1 MIFKP
6 SSIRKLFFTYIC
18 PTFYGSPPSAPSNT
32 TSTQTINQSP
42 WQNPVY
48 QALMLGTADKPGPI
62 TSMLRSS
69 AEQTAAW
76 NAMNAGGYSPVPIQ
90 NQYTEPYTPPVAAP
104 ATPTIPTAAQGGIMS
119 LEGYASGGEIKAA
132 AKVAL
137 GREFSDFDT
146 NALMGGMP
154 GASYDQILNYFK
166 QAPEGVQY
174 AQKQEQQKQQKQ
186 QEYDKLTPA
195 QKATKAKELQDP
207 VKGETAEQHAA
218 RVQELIDLGGTPNK
232 TNTSF
237 MQNYADSKTNKWS
250 GNIDPTTGQ
259 MSLRPKG
266 VTESTADY
274 QKYVDAQVKN
284 GATAPKSAAEAT
296 AASNLKNTLGTAVT
310 NVTADTTPVYDAKG
324 NITGYK
330 STNQDFLDLQAKAKA
345 LGMPSQF
352 GAATNM
358 YNQSSAGLAE
368 AAKYK
373 PTDIAAKKADVA
385 GATATGYGAK
395 NMEAP
400 TNIAA
405 QKGNVANAA
414 AVGYDASSM
423 NAPKDIAAQRADVA
437 GVKATGYNAA
447 NMNAPKDIAA
457 QKANVATMQGA
468 GDVASDKLQQY
479 QMQGPEDINAPTA
492 KASQMAG
499 PKSWIDKGTSE
510 AYMSPYMQ
518 NVVDIQKRE
527 ANRDYQQQLNQ
538 LNAQSV
544 QAGAFGGSRQ
554 AIQQAEA
561 ARNQA
566 IRLGDI
572 EAKGLQEAYASGMGQ
587 FTNEQG
593 QQLQAGQANLSASQ
607 QTSLA
612 NQSAMLQA
620 MMTNQGMDY
629 NTALQN
635 LQAKLG
641 VQNTASSQD
650 LQAALANQQTQQQT
664 QSTNMAAQNQA
675 QQAYVQQ
682 ALAAAQANQGAQL
695 TAAQQ
700 NQIAQNAAAQYT
712 ASNQQ
717 QANISTQQAQNQAS
731 QAYVQ
736 QALAAAQANQ
746 GTALTAAQQNQIAK
760 NAAAQYNATNTQN
773 VNLTNAAAK
782 NQAEQAYVQQALVAA
797 QANYGGQLTAAQQNQ
812 VAQNASA
819 QYNATNQ
826 QNVNLSNQGA
836 QNAANNAYVQNQ
848 LAAQQANQQAGLTAN
863 QQGIAALQ
871 GVGQNASGLTSTGTA
886 ANQAGIANL
895 GAQGQVVQAE
905 QALSQQGV
913 TNNQQTALN
922 ALGATNQINSGAVAA
937 INAQPVQGGTQ
948 IGTVNAPKARGG
960 LIRNGKVSKRGV
972 K

>member
-6 SSIRKLFFTYIC
+6 SSIRTLFFTYIC
-18 PTFYGSPPSAPSNT
+18 PRFYGGAPSAPSNT

-69 AEQTAAW
+69 AGQTAAW
-76 NAMNAGGYSPVPIQ
+76 DAMNAEGFSPVPTQ
-90 NQYTEPYTPPVAAP
+90 AKYTAPYTPPVSAP
-104 ATPTIPTAAQGGIMS
+104 KAAQGGIMS
-119 LEGYASGGEIKAA
+119 LEGYASGGEIKTAA
-132 AKVAL
+132 QTAL
-137 GREFSDFDT
+137 GRDFSDFDT
-146 NALMGGMP
+146 NNLMKGMP
-154 GASYDQILNYFK
+154 GASYDQIVNYFK
-166 QAPEGVQY
+166 KSPEGVQY

-186 QEYDKLTPA
+186 QEYAKLTPE
-195 QKATKAKELQDP
+195 QKADKAKKLQAF
-207 VKGETAEQHAA
+207 VEGETAEQHAA
-218 RVQELIDLGGTPNK
+218 RVQELIDLGGTPDA

-237 MQNYADSKTNKWS
+237 MQNYVDSKNNKWS

-274 QKYVDAQVKN
+274 QKYVEAQVKN

-368 AAKYK
+368 AATYK
-373 PTDIAAKKADVA
+373 PTDIAANKADVA
-385 GATATGYGAK
+385 NANAASYLSQ
-395 NMEAP
+395 NMNAP
-400 TNIAA
+400 TDIAA
-405 QKGNVANAA
+405 QKG
-414 AVGYDASSM
+414 
-423 NAPKDIAAQRADVA
+423 
-437 GVKATGYNAA
+437 
-447 NMNAPKDIAA
+447 
-457 QKANVATMQGA
+457 NVATMQGA

-479 QMQGPEDINAPTA
+479 QMQGPEAVTAPTA
-492 KASQMAG
+492 EASQMAG

-527 ANRDYQQQLNQ
+527 ANRDYLQELNK

-566 IRLGDI
+566 TRLGDI

-607 QTSLA
+607 QTTLA
-612 NQSAMLQA
+612 NQAAEIQA
-620 MMTNQGMDY
+620 MMANQGMDY

-641 VQNTASSQD
+641 IQNTQAGQD
-650 LQAALANQQTQQQT
+650 LQAALANQQIQQQT
-664 QSTNMAAQNQA
+664 QATNMAAQNQA
-675 QQAYVQQ
+675 EQAYVQQ
-682 ALAAAQANQGAQL
+682 ALAAAQAN
-695 TAAQQ
+695 
-700 NQIAQNAAAQYT
+700 
-712 ASNQQ
+712 
-717 QANISTQQAQNQAS
+717 
-731 QAYVQ
+731 
-736 QALAAAQANQ
+736 
-746 GTALTAAQQNQIAK
+746 
-760 NAAAQYNATNTQN
+760 
-773 VNLTNAAAK
+773 
-782 NQAEQAYVQQALVAA
+782 
-797 QANYGGQLTAAQQNQ
+797 YGGQLTAEQQNQ
-812 VAQNASA
+812 IAQNASA

-836 QNAANNAYVQNQ
+836 QNTANNAYAQNQ

-871 GVGQNASGLTSTGTA
+871 GVGQNASGLSSTGTA

-937 INAQPVQGGTQ
+937 INAQPVQGGTTASTNTSNPASW
-948 IGTVNAPKARGG
+948 GARGG
-960 LIRNGKVSKRGV
+960 LIKNGKVSKRGV